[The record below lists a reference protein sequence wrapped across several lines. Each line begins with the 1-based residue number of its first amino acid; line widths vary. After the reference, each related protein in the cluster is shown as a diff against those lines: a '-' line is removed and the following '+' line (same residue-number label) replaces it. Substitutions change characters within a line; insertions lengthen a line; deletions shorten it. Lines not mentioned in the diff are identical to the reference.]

1 MLCRGYEG
9 AVDITP
15 LPVLYGFYCR
25 DENVECISLLPLL
38 PSKDKNDSD
47 RFLQW
52 TFCRLRG
59 GGGGRK
65 GKMQEVMRCWTYMYQ
80 WMWWWALWDTCGRDP
95 NIRAMLMLC
104 SQYSISGNTLLCIV
118 TVCVCVCVCVTKGW
132 WLGVNDKSHTR
143 VISTLWL

>member
-1 MLCRGYEG
+1 M
-9 AVDITP
+9 DITP

-59 GGGGRK
+59 GGGGGKNARSYEVLNVHVSMNVVMGLMRYLWK
-65 GKMQEVMRCWTYMYQ
+65 G
-80 WMWWWALWDTCGRDP
+80 P
-95 NIRAMLMLC
+95 
-104 SQYSISGNTLLCIV
+104 
-118 TVCVCVCVCVTKGW
+118 
-132 WLGVNDKSHTR
+132 
-143 VISTLWL
+143 